1 MKATTVTGLFMSS
14 RNLWAPAGLI
24 FFLIFTGTVSASY
37 SGDEPLAPVFYSEL
51 NGGYVFSTGDGI
63 YSGQMNPG
71 DEYNASFD
79 IEIPSDAE
87 PVFSRLYV
95 YWAWSNLEKAAIY
108 PSVSVSGK
116 PPGSHKF
123 TITGRYVDS
132 KGFVSSYDFFS
143 GTDSY
148 DVTGIVPGINSFS
161 VDIRNSATDNSTFV
175 IEGLGLLVV
184 YESPSSPLM
193 QIWVNEG
200 CDMLYN
206 DYGITPE
213 MATATA
219 VFNGSVDTGDV
230 ESARLELVAPSG
242 GYTRSDIPDKNI
254 VRFNRDTGE
263 NLPGFL
269 ESIISA
275 IFPGYNGK
283 EWIDCF
289 DSDELRQVGVEAR
302 DVGPYLR
309 GNNNVVRVQDRGDY
323 MLFTNAILSIEKE
336 GE

>member
-1 MKATTVTGLFMSS
+1 MNSRRLLAATGF
-14 RNLWAPAGLI
+14 I

-37 SGDEPLAPVFYSEL
+37 SGDEPLAPVFYREL
-51 NGGYVFSTGDGI
+51 NGGYVFSTGDSV
-63 YSGQMNPG
+63 YSGQMSPG
-71 DEYNASFD
+71 DGYNASFE

-108 PSVSVSGK
+108 PSISVSGV
-116 PPGSHKF
+116 PGGSHKF
-123 TITGRYVDS
+123 TMAERYVDS

-148 DVTGIVPGINSFS
+148 EMTGIDPGSSSFS
-161 VDIRNSATDNSTFV
+161 VGIQNSATDNSTFV

-184 YESPSSPLM
+184 YESPSSPDM
-193 QIWVNEG
+193 QIWADEG
-200 CDMLYN
+200 CDMLYSE
-206 DYGITPE
+206 YGITPE
-213 MATATA
+213 MATAVA
-219 VFNGSVDTGDV
+219 VFNGSVDTGNV

-254 VRFNRDTGE
+254 VRFNRDSDG
-263 NLPGFL
+263 NLPDFL

-289 DSDELRQVGVEAR
+289 DSDEVRQVGIETR

-309 GNNNVVRVQDRGDY
+309 GSNNIVRVQDRGDY
-323 MLFTNAILSIEKE
+323 MLFTNAILSVEKRE
-336 GE
+336 R